1 MKIKY
6 FSENKVIL
14 TDGHGAFEYVLET
27 KNDTEKFDRDLLEDI
42 LDWEPNRMNIII
54 EGIDGSGKT
63 TLANKLVENYHLNNN
78 IHLTAKTEN
87 DFKFHMGLLINN
99 QKTVFDRF
107 HFSEFNV
114 FSTLYNR
121 KTKLT
126 HEEWDEV
133 ITFLN
138 ECSKTHAVVLLND
151 IAYIDFS
158 SRQKEAKTYFGQFDK
173 ISDNVIVVVS
183 FSLSKSMTSYGLR
196 CGAAIILGQ
205 KKESVNQVKIVFEKN
220 ARATWSNINNGA
232 METFVDVL
240 DNHGEEYDQ
249 ERLKYVHLLKERGDI
264 FTTEADEV
272 GLKYYPYKEG
282 FFVTLAMD
290 NETRD
295 KYHEAL
301 MANNIFTVKVNLG
314 IRVAICSLSVE
325 KTKGLAKKM
334 KDILDTIQ

>member
-14 TDGHGAFEYVLET
+14 TDGQGAFEYVLET

-114 FSTLYNR
+114 FSPLYGR

-126 HEEWDEV
+126 HEEWDLINKQIIENNDLFIVMVCSDMSIVDARLVERGELDYIPEV
-133 ITFLN
+133 RQQNELFLKACDEFEN
-138 ECSKTHAVVLLND
+138 LYHYKNFYVCD
-151 IAYIDFS
+151 IAVENAYGKLDAWI
-158 SRQKEAKTYFGQFDK
+158 KEHY
-173 ISDNVIVVVS
+173 
-183 FSLSKSMTSYGLR
+183 
-196 CGAAIILGQ
+196 
-205 KKESVNQVKIVFEKN
+205 KN
-220 ARATWSNINNGA
+220 N
-232 METFVDVL
+232 
-240 DNHGEEYDQ
+240 
-249 ERLKYVHLLKERGDI
+249 
-264 FTTEADEV
+264 
-272 GLKYYPYKEG
+272 
-282 FFVTLAMD
+282 
-290 NETRD
+290 
-295 KYHEAL
+295 
-301 MANNIFTVKVNLG
+301 
-314 IRVAICSLSVE
+314 
-325 KTKGLAKKM
+325 
-334 KDILDTIQ
+334 